1 MAQIIVISPSGRQK
15 YELEKKNS
23 IGRHSQN
30 NIRILDPSV
39 SKIHCV
45 IIVDENKMCFVED
58 SSSTNGTFVNNRKIK
73 GKTSLYDGDEIRMGN
88 ILILFESDTHEVAHM
103 VEIGD
108 EDEGLFSTTM
118 PPIQENR
125 FLPEYKILREKDLRI
140 DYEKLRVTY
149 ELENEMN
156 LERDIGKTLDRIL
169 SRTFEFLEYDQG
181 VILLLD
187 KEGKMKP
194 HSAKTRRGDEKLM
207 ISSTLL
213 RYVQNEKT
221 GVISTDVPSDKRF
234 NLSESIMLEG
244 VKSTI
249 AAPMMYEEDI
259 LGIMILSSLEMT
271 DAFTSK
277 DLGLIMTIANQTARI
292 IKNALLH
299 EELKQSFDSSI
310 RTLSAVVDARHPLT
324 AGHSERVTEIS
335 LMIAKQMGLGD
346 LKLRVLKFATLMH
359 DIGKIAVPDEIL
371 MKDGRFSPR
380 EKAIMDI
387 HPKKTRE
394 ILDNFYFPAFLE
406 NVPLIASSHHERVDG
421 TGYPLG
427 LKGDEIPLESRIM
440 AVADMF
446 DALTVKRDYPKYVD
460 KKTGNY
466 EPLPMN
472 TVVDIIKKEVGT
484 RFDKDVVDAF
494 IASLPFIMGW
504 LKKIQIIP
512 FSEETPV
519 S

>member
-1 MAQIIVISPSGRQK
+1 MAHIIVISPTGRQR
-15 YELEKKNS
+15 YELKNQNT

-30 NIRILDPSV
+30 SIRILDPSV

-45 IIVDENKMCFVED
+45 ITVDENKMCFVED
-58 SSSTNGTFVNNRKIK
+58 RSSTNGTFVNHRKIK
-73 GKTSLYDGDEIRMGN
+73 GKISLYDGDEIRLGN
-88 ILILFESDTHEVAHM
+88 ILILFESETHEVSHL

-118 PPIQENR
+118 SPREENR
-125 FLPEYKILREKDLRI
+125 FEPEYKILREKDLRA

-149 ELENEMN
+149 ELQDEMV

-181 VILLLD
+181 VILLSD
-187 KEGKMKP
+187 KNGGMTP
-194 HSAKTRRGDEKLM
+194 HSVKTRRGDEKLM

-213 RYVQNEKT
+213 RYVQDEKT
-221 GVISTDVPSDKRF
+221 GVISTDVPSDHRF
-234 NLSESIMLEG
+234 NFSESIMLEG

-249 AAPMMYEEDI
+249 AAPIMYEDDI
-259 LGIMILSSLEMT
+259 LGIMILSSHEMIN
-271 DAFTSK
+271 AFTSK
-277 DLGLIMTIANQTARI
+277 DLGLIMTIASQAARI
-292 IKNALLH
+292 IKNSLLH
-299 EELKQSFDSSI
+299 EELKLSFDSSI

-324 AGHSERVTEIS
+324 AGHSERVTDIS
-335 LMIAKQMGLGD
+335 LMIAKQMGFVD
-346 LKLRVLKFATLMH
+346 QRLRVLKFASLMH

-371 MKDGRFSPR
+371 MKDGRFSPQ

-394 ILDNFYFPAFLE
+394 ILENFYFPDFLQ

-421 TGYPLG
+421 KGYPLG

-466 EPLPMN
+466 EPLPMD
-472 TVVDIIKKEVGT
+472 TVVEIITKEVGT

-494 IASLPFIMGW
+494 IACLPAILDR
-504 LKKIQIIP
+504 LKKSHLIP
-512 FSEETPV
+512 FSEEAQV